1 MFDKINVFIRV
12 YDGTR
17 HLVLFGIEKY
27 DFVYNRI
34 RYLIGANGDT
44 MYTISH
50 NHGKIKAES
59 YDSLPLKTSM
69 TFHNYVILT
78 LSQFLTK
85 IKLTITLNIH
95 RKSFE

>member
-1 MFDKINVFIRV
+1 MTDIKPLRIMFDKINVFIRV

-78 LSQFLTK
+78 LS
-85 IKLTITLNIH
+85 
-95 RKSFE
+95 